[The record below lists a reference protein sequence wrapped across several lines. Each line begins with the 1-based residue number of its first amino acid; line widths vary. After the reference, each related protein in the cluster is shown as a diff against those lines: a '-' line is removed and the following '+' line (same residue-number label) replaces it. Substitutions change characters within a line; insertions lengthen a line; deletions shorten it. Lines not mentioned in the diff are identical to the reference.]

1 MTSQLKVDR
10 ISPATGSEI
19 IIDGF
24 GGGVSNLHKSFR
36 NSNFPLPNGVWTRV
50 LHNVNS
56 IPNPSFSSATGVFT
70 VGSGEGGWY
79 YANWNCC
86 FSSSVADKG
95 LRATLAS
102 IRVNDQDIVKA
113 STDSEEVGTTIITV
127 PVTSLINLQDGDE
140 VTLYAYGEGHSG
152 GSADQIVGSPEA
164 AYSSWTMFRIGD
176 GS

>member
-1 MTSQLKVDR
+1 MSTLKVNR
-10 ISPATGSEI
+10 IEPRTGSNLEI
-19 IIDGF
+19 LGF

-36 NSNFPLPNGVWTRV
+36 NARFDLPNGVWTRV

-56 IPNPSFSSATGVFT
+56 IPNPSFSIDTGIFT

-79 YANWNCC
+79 YVNWNCC
-86 FSSSVADKG
+86 FESSVADNG
-95 LRATLAS
+95 LRATLAT
-102 IRVNDQDIVKA
+102 IKVNDQDAVRA
-113 STDSEEVGTTIITV
+113 SSDSKQTGTTILMV

-140 VTLYAYGEGHSG
+140 VTLYAYGEGNTSG
-152 GSADQIVGSPEA
+152 SIDQIVGSPGV